1 MSEYKI
7 LAQRIGLIGLAN
19 VLVNLSG
26 IFLLPIL
33 TKSLP
38 VEDYGIW
45 AQVNVTIS
53 LASVIICLGLSAS
66 MVRFMAA
73 SSSREEIQEC
83 FYSILAVV
91 MVSGL
96 VTSTIIFCL
105 AEPIAGA
112 LFNGNVAV
120 TRALSVIVFVEAMN
134 VLLFDFYR
142 ALQRMKLYALF
153 STSVVY
159 LTIILAY
166 WFVSS
171 GKGIYGAVQGLA
183 IAKLIILIIM
193 FSLLVRHIG
202 IHVPQ
207 FRRLMDYLS
216 FGLPIVP
223 ASISSWVINSSDRY
237 VIGVLLGTAWVG
249 YYSPGYLLGSL
260 VSIFIGPLNTVL
272 PVALYRYYD
281 RGDVDSVE
289 TIMSLTIKYF
299 LAVAIPAVFGLT
311 VLSKPMLVMLSTPD
325 IAEKSYL
332 ITPIVAFGSLLMGIA
347 NVLATVIYLVK
358 KTTITMKIHFITAI
372 LNLVITFILVNLV
385 GIIGAA
391 IATLLTFGFILMA
404 VTYIAWQFVQ
414 IKIEFTF
421 ILKCLIASGVMSL
434 FLIIWLPKALI
445 ELLGV
450 TIISAC
456 VYLIAL
462 WMLGGIK
469 KEEMNFIR
477 VMFKSPRDLPK
488 F

>member
-1 MSEYKI
+1 MSEYKL

-38 VEDYGIW
+38 VEDYGVW

-53 LASVIICLGLSAS
+53 LASVVICLGLSAS

-73 SSSREEIQEC
+73 SNSREEIQEC

-91 MVSGL
+91 MLTGISATL
-96 VTSTIIFCL
+96 LIFYF

-120 TRALSVIVFVEAMN
+120 TRALSVIVFVEAIN
-134 VLLFDFYR
+134 AVLFDFYR

-153 STSVVY
+153 SISVVY

-193 FSLLVRHIG
+193 FNVLVRQMGLSIPEFRHIKE
-202 IHVPQ
+202 
-207 FRRLMDYLS
+207 YLS

-223 ASISSWVINSSDRY
+223 ASISGWVINSSDRY
-237 VIGVLLGTAWVG
+237 VIGMLLGTAWVG

-260 VSIFIGPLNTVL
+260 VSIFISPLGTVL

-281 RGDVDSVE
+281 RGDVESVE

-299 LAVAIPAVFGLT
+299 LALTIPSVFGLT
-311 VLSKPMLVMLSTPD
+311 VLSKPMLVMLSTPA
-325 IAEKSYL
+325 IAEESYL
-332 ITPIVAFGSLLMGIA
+332 VTPFVAFGSLLLGIA
-347 NVLATVIYLVK
+347 HVLGNVIYLVK
-358 KTTITMKIHFITAI
+358 RTTISTNIYFIAAI
-372 LNLVITFILVNLV
+372 FNLVFTLILVSLV

-391 IATLLTFGFILMA
+391 IATFLTFGFILMA
-404 VTYIAWQFVQ
+404 MDYIARHFVR
-414 IKIEFTF
+414 IRVDYLYILRCFLSSILMILPILIWPPAGLNEVVRCIIISMCIYLLMLWMMGGINREEIRF
-421 ILKCLIASGVMSL
+421 IRSL
-434 FLIIWLPKALI
+434 FD
-445 ELLGV
+445 V
-450 TIISAC
+450 
-456 VYLIAL
+456 
-462 WMLGGIK
+462 
-469 KEEMNFIR
+469 
-477 VMFKSPRDLPK
+477 
-488 F
+488 

>member
-1 MSEYKI
+1 MSEYKL

-26 IFLLPIL
+26 IFLLPVL

-53 LASVIICLGLSAS
+53 LVSVIICLGLSAS

-96 VTSTIIFCL
+96 VASALIFYL

-120 TRALSVIVFVEAMN
+120 TRALSVIVFLEAMN

-202 IHVPQ
+202 IRVPQ

-281 RGDVDSVE
+281 RGDVESVE

-311 VLSKPMLVMLSTPD
+311 FLSKPMLVMLSTPD

-332 ITPIVAFGSLLMGIA
+332 ITPIVAVGMIFLGIA
-347 NVLATVIYLVK
+347 SVMSNVIYIIK
-358 KTTITMKIHFITAI
+358 KTKISTKLYFIASI
-372 LNLVITFILVNLV
+372 INLSFTFILVHFLQ
-385 GIIGAA
+385 ILGAA
-391 IATLLTFGFILMA
+391 IATFLTFLFILIA
-404 VTYIAWQFVQ
+404 IRYIVCKFVQ
-414 IKIEFTF
+414 VRIYYAF
-421 ILKCLIASGVMSL
+421 ILKCFVASAVMTITIYIWPPESIFEMSRTVIFAGSIYL
-434 FLIIWLPKALI
+434 MFLLII
-445 ELLGV
+445 
-450 TIISAC
+450 
-456 VYLIAL
+456 
-462 WMLGGIK
+462 GGIRREDVK
-469 KEEMNFIR
+469 FIGEMFG
-477 VMFKSPRDLPK
+477 MQ
-488 F
+488 

>member
-1 MSEYKI
+1 MSEYRL

-45 AQVNVTIS
+45 AQVNVTIN
-53 LASVIICLGLSAS
+53 LASVVICLGLSAS

-91 MVSGL
+91 MLTGISAML
-96 VTSTIIFCL
+96 LIFCL

-120 TRALSVIVFVEAMN
+120 TRALAVIVFVEAMN

-171 GKGIYGAVQGLA
+171 GKGIHGAVQGLA

-193 FSLLVRHIG
+193 FSVLVRHIG
-202 IHVPQ
+202 LRIPD
-207 FRRLMDYLS
+207 FRHLKEYLS

-223 ASISSWVINSSDRY
+223 ASISGWVINSSDRY
-237 VIGVLLGTAWVG
+237 VIGMLLGTAWVG

-281 RGDVDSVE
+281 RGDVESVE
-289 TIMSLTIKYF
+289 TIISLTIKYF
-299 LAVAIPAVFGLT
+299 LAVAIPSVFGLT
-311 VLSKPMLVMLSTPD
+311 FLSKPMLIMLSTPD

-347 NVLATVIYLVK
+347 NVLASVIYLVK
-358 KTTITMKIHFITAI
+358 KTTITMKIHLITAI
-372 LNLVITFILVNLV
+372 LNLVITLILVNLV
-385 GIIGAA
+385 GITGAA

-404 VTYIAWQFVQ
+404 VNYITWQFVQ
-414 IKIEFTF
+414 IKIRYGF
-421 ILKCLIASGVMSL
+421 ILKCLIASSVMSV
-434 FLIIWLPKALI
+434 FLIIWPPKDPL

-456 VYLIAL
+456 IYLLVL
-462 WMLGGIK
+462 WLVEGIK
-469 KEEMNFIR
+469 KEEVIFIGA
-477 VMFKSPRDLPK
+477 MFKSAGKQHKL
-488 F
+488 